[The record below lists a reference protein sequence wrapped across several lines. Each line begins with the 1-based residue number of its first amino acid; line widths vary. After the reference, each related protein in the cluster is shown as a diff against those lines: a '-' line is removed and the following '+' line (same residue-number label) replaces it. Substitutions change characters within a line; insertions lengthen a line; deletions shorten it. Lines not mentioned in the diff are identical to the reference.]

1 MQNTKFKN
9 RSDFYEQMKLT
20 SLNDDPIGMLSNVY
34 DDEYPH
40 PVFDPEQICFRSYR
54 IPDHTKYA
62 DRLSIKRNVRTV
74 FQDIEMYI
82 PGIGDTFHN
91 LMAEGSQNPLSEQ
104 DFVVTSCVT
113 NKDHLWPVP
122 YVYNNYHFVKTHM
135 ANRNKKIL
143 RPETRPFFADVLFG
157 NEKPHRRLFFDLMK
171 QNNMLEGSIIN
182 LFHRYKSKFL
192 ESVTDD
198 TQREMDTI
206 QKGQGYLNTTTFL
219 GNNFVSQHIS
229 KPIMENSWIS
239 VVSETLP
246 DNDCFFLTE
255 KTAKPLMAGRPFIML
270 GGVNYL
276 KQLRQQGFKT
286 FAPVIDESY
295 DEIQDLESRVI
306 SAFESFR
313 ELARQDAN
321 EVTRKLL
328 PALRHNQKIMHSKSA
343 LTSRAR
349 HFLDDLYTKF
359 AYKRNTTT

>member
-34 DDEYPH
+34 DDEFPH
-40 PVFDPEQICFRSYR
+40 PVFDPKQICFRSYR

-62 DRLSIKRNVRTV
+62 DRLSIKINVRTV

-91 LMAEGSQNPLSEQ
+91 LMVEGSQSPLSEK
-104 DFVVTSCVT
+104 DFVITSCVT
-113 NKDHLWPVP
+113 NRDHLWPVP
-122 YVYNNYHFVKTHM
+122 YVYNNYHFVRTHM
-135 ANRNKKIL
+135 ANSNKKIL
-143 RPETRPFFADVLFG
+143 QPETRLFFADVLFG
-157 NEKPHRRLFFDLMK
+157 NEKPHRRLFFDLMRK
-171 QNNMLEGSIIN
+171 NNMLEGNIIN
-182 LFHRYKSKFL
+182 LFHHYKSKFL

-198 TQREMDTI
+198 TQREMDAI
-206 QKGQGYLNTTTFL
+206 QEGQGYLNTTTFL

-246 DNDCFFLTE
+246 DNDCFFVTE

-270 GGVNYL
+270 GGANYL
-276 KQLRQQGFKT
+276 KQLRQLGFKT

-295 DEIQDLESRVI
+295 DDIPDLQTRVI
-306 SAFESFR
+306 KAFDSLHALSKKDPKEIT
-313 ELARQDAN
+313 Q
-321 EVTRKLL
+321 KLWPVL
-328 PALRHNQKIMHSKSA
+328 KHNQEIMYKKSA
-343 LTSRAR
+343 LTERAR
-349 HFLDDLYTKF
+349 HFLDQIHSKY
-359 AYKRNTTT
+359 AYKG